1 MARFIRFPWAITGDR
16 AEVPFN
22 TDPGGLVSYAQGFGP
37 DYELD
42 KTDPNWEPVPRDET
56 NGLYY
61 DITDNIRQ
69 YQLNGAP
76 EWYPATDNDGV
87 AISYPLNAIVRHNDL
102 VYRSIVATNT
112 VEPGADPTKWV
123 VDGVAGAATTV
134 VAGLTR
140 YATTAEAAAR
150 VINNAAVT
158 PLGLGALFDLLLN
171 QPIFPEVAGSGLFT
185 LTSPGTGQLRIA
197 AGTTWTHRGAFSYTS
212 VQTDLATSASKTYHL
227 RWDRVNGFALYD
239 LASGSYNP
247 SSVPETDTTFDT
259 TYDSMLAARV
269 VTSAG
274 NVLTITPLVNKDRL
288 ALTERTTGTITDTG
302 SGARTLSTTLDFR
315 WSRTPSNQS
324 ITGNVRANGVAPSG
338 GMDGGAGY
346 VSSRSVTRY
355 SASATV
361 YTDWETSAVLS
372 GLSAYLDYAMSA

>member
-76 EWYPATDNDGV
+76 EWHPATDNDGV

-102 VYRSIVATNT
+102 VYRSIVANNT

-185 LTSPGTGQLRIA
+185 LTSPGAGQLRIA
-197 AGTTWTHRGAFSYTS
+197 AGTSWTFRGAFSYTS

-227 RWDRVNGFALYD
+227 RWDRVNGFVLYD
-239 LASGSYNP
+239 LANGAYNP
-247 SSVPETDTTFDT
+247 SSVPETDPSFDT
-259 TYDSMLAARV
+259 TYDSMLVARV
-269 VTSAG
+269 VTSVG
-274 NVLTITPLVNKDRL
+274 NVPTITPLSNKNRL
-288 ALTERTTGTITDTG
+288 AYSLRTSGTPVLDVAGGYTF
-302 SGARTLSTTLDFR
+302 SSSVTTA
-315 WSRTPSNQS
+315 WSRTPGVRAIS
-324 ITGNVRANGVAPSG
+324 GNVLCGNGTPAGSL
-338 GMDGGAGY
+338 DGGAGY
-346 VSSRSVTRY
+346 LTARATDRY
-355 SASATV
+355 GSSATV
-361 YTDWETSAVLS
+361 LTDWTTGFTGTSFI
-372 GLSAYLDYAMSA
+372 AYIDYALGA